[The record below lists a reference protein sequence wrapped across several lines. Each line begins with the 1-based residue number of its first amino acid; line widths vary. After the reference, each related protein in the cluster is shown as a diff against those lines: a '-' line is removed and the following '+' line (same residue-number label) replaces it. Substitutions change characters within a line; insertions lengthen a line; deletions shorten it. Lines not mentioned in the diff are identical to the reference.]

1 MLKKVLIIGCP
12 GSGKSTFA
20 RQLQKTVNLPLYYLD
35 MLFWNADKTTVTAEE
50 FDEKLDKILKRDEWI
65 IDGNYSRTMEK
76 RLERCDTVFFFNLP
90 TEVCIE
96 GIKNRV
102 GTVRPDMPWVE
113 REVDGDFLQFVKD
126 FKTNRTGQICEML
139 DKFPQVKK
147 IVFKNR
153 RESEEFLQ
161 KLTEV
166 KK

>member
-1 MLKKVLIIGCP
+1 MKRVLIIGCP

-20 RQLQKTVNLPLYYLD
+20 RRLQKITDLPLYYLD
-35 MLFWNADKTTVTAEE
+35 MLFWNADKTTVSKEV
-50 FDEKLDKILKRDEWI
+50 FDLRLDEVLKKDEWI
-65 IDGNYSRTMEK
+65 IDGNFSRTMER
-76 RLERCDTVFFFNLP
+76 RLERCDTVFFLDYDVQ
-90 TEVCIE
+90 VCVD
-96 GIKNRV
+96 GITNRV
-102 GTVRPDMPWVE
+102 GTVRPDMPWIE
-113 REVDGDFLQFVKD
+113 NEVDGDFLQFVKD

>member
-1 MLKKVLIIGCP
+1 MKRVLVIGCP

-20 RQLQKTVNLPLYYLD
+20 RRLQKITDLPLCYLD
-35 MLFWNADKTTVTAEE
+35 MLFWNADKTTVSKEV
-50 FDEKLDKILKRDEWI
+50 FDLRLDEVLKKEEWI
-65 IDGNYSRTMEK
+65 IDGNYSRTMER
-76 RLERCDTVFFFNLP
+76 RLERCDTVFFLDYDVQ
-90 TEVCIE
+90 VCVD
-96 GIKNRV
+96 GITNRV
-102 GTVRPDMPWVE
+102 GTVRPDMPWIE
-113 REVDGDFLQFVKD
+113 NEVDGDFLQFVKD

>member
-1 MLKKVLIIGCP
+1 MKRILVIGCP
-12 GSGKSTFA
+12 GSGKTTFSKKLSQKLNIDCVHLDKMFWKEGWEMCS
-20 RQLQKTVNLPLYYLD
+20 RDEFDIMLKEELQK
-35 MLFWNADKTTVTAEE
+35 E
-50 FDEKLDKILKRDEWI
+50 EWI
-65 IDGNYSRTMEK
+65 IDGNYSRTMER

-90 TEVCIE
+90 TEVCVE

-102 GTVRPDMPWVE
+102 GTVRPDMPWIE
-113 REVDGDFLQFVKD
+113 NEVDGDFLQFVKD

-153 RESEEFLQ
+153 RESEKFLQ

>member
-1 MLKKVLIIGCP
+1 MKKVLIIGCP

-20 RQLQKTVNLPLYYLD
+20 RKLQNAIGLPLYYLD
-35 MLFWNADKTTVTAEE
+35 MLFWNADKTTVTDEE
-50 FDEKLDKILKRDEWI
+50 FDNKLDEILEKEEWI
-65 IDGNYSRTMEK
+65 IDGNYCRTMEM
-76 RLERCDTVFFFNLP
+76 RLERCDTVFFFDLP
-90 TEVCIE
+90 AEVCIE

-102 GTVRPDMPWVE
+102 GTVRPDMPWIE
-113 REVDGDFLQFVKD
+113 NEVDGDFLQFVKD

>member
-1 MLKKVLIIGCP
+1 MKRVLVIGCP

-20 RQLQKTVNLPLYYLD
+20 RQLQKIINLPLCYLD
-35 MLFWNADKTTVTAEE
+35 MLFWNKDKTTVSKEE
-50 FDEKLDKILKRDEWI
+50 FDKRLDEVLSLDEWI
-65 IDGNYSRTMEK
+65 IDGNYSRTMER
-76 RLERCDTVFFFNLP
+76 RLERCDTVFFLDYDVQ
-90 TEVCIE
+90 VCVD
-96 GIKNRV
+96 GITNRV
-102 GTVRPDMPWVE
+102 GTVRPDMPWIE
-113 REVDGDFLQFVKD
+113 NEVDGDFLQFVKD

>member
-1 MLKKVLIIGCP
+1 MKRVLVIGCP

-20 RQLQKTVNLPLYYLD
+20 RRLQKITDLPLYYLD
-35 MLFWNADKTTVTAEE
+35 MLFWNADKTTVSKEV
-50 FDEKLDKILKRDEWI
+50 FDLRLDEVLKKEEWI
-65 IDGNYSRTMEK
+65 IDGNYSRTMER
-76 RLERCDTVFFFNLP
+76 RLERCDTVFFLDYDVQ
-90 TEVCIE
+90 VCVD
-96 GIKNRV
+96 GITNRV
-102 GTVRPDMPWVE
+102 GTVRPDMPWIE
-113 REVDGDFLQFVKD
+113 NEVDGDFLQFVKD
-126 FKTNRTGQICEML
+126 FKTNGTGQICEML

>member
-1 MLKKVLIIGCP
+1 MKRVIVIGCP

-20 RQLQKTVNLPLYYLD
+20 RMLQKITDLPLYYLD
-35 MLFWNADKTTVTAEE
+35 MLFWNADKTTVSKEV
-50 FDEKLDKILKRDEWI
+50 FDLRLDEVLKKEEWI
-65 IDGNYSRTMEK
+65 IDGNYSRTMER
-76 RLERCDTVFFFNLP
+76 RLERCDTVFFLDYDVQ
-90 TEVCIE
+90 VCVD
-96 GIKNRV
+96 GITNRV
-102 GTVRPDMPWVE
+102 GTVRPDMPWIE
-113 REVDGDFLQFVKD
+113 NEVDGDFLQFVKD
-126 FKTNRTGQICEML
+126 FKTNRTGKICEML

>member
-1 MLKKVLIIGCP
+1 MKKVIIIGCP

-20 RQLQKTVNLPLYYLD
+20 RQLQKAINLPLYYLD
-35 MLFWNADKTTVTAEE
+35 MLFWKADKTTVTDEE
-50 FDEKLDKILKRDEWI
+50 FDNKLDEILEKEEWI
-65 IDGNYSRTMEK
+65 IDGNYSRTMER

-90 TEVCIE
+90 TEVCVE

-102 GTVRPDMPWVE
+102 GTVRPDMPWIE
-113 REVDGDFLQFVKD
+113 NEVDGDFLQFVKD

-153 RESEEFLQ
+153 RESEKFLQ